1 MKSLDSD
8 RAPLAAFL
16 IAAALPLAA
25 LAQTQPHA
33 LVGASVITMEPAT
46 DPAPDRP
53 APQVFDPGIII
64 FHQGKITAV
73 GPASG
78 PGAISL
84 DAVAPEHRLDMKGKT
99 ILPGL
104 VDTHSH
110 IGGMGGADNSGPF
123 QPEVRISDSLNPLD
137 AGFRRALAGGLTTL
151 NVMPGSGHLL
161 SGQTAYLK
169 LRNRPDGSAPR
180 TIEDLQIRA
189 TFGDPTSAPMG
200 GIKMANGTNPMRDP
214 PFAGTR
220 GKAAAV
226 VRQRL
231 IAAQEFLDKRNRG
244 DDKKDDAKPVE
255 DKPADTQP
263 ATDNDT
269 PADTTKPTKA
279 PKRDLALEALAEA
292 LEGKKIIHHHTH
304 RADDIMTVLR
314 LQQEFG
320 FRVVLHH
327 TSEAWKVPD
336 QIAQAV
342 KSSNG
347 KVMGCSIILLDSPGG
362 KLEAA
367 EKSWITGG
375 VLEKAGVPT
384 SIHTDDWINDS
395 RLFFRCAAFAVR
407 AGMSEYGA
415 LKALTIE
422 GAKQLDLAD
431 RVGSIKVGKEAD
443 FAVLSGNPLSIYT
456 KVEQTFVEGQKVF
469 DRSDPDDLLHAVGGF
484 GAARDAQ
491 PYFCCFGLEAFSFGG
506 QQWMINSGTT
516 TSTETGQ

>member
-1 MKSLDSD
+1 
-8 RAPLAAFL
+8 
-16 IAAALPLAA
+16 
-25 LAQTQPHA
+25 
-33 LVGASVITMEPAT
+33 MEPAT
-46 DPAPDRP
+46 GSAAGPSAPL
-53 APQVFDPGIII
+53 QVFDPGVVI
-64 FHQGKITAV
+64 FHQGRITAV
-73 GPASG
+73 GPAQG
-78 PGAISL
+78 AGAIAL
-84 DAVAPEHRLDMKGKT
+84 DNVAAEHRIDASGKT
-99 ILPGL
+99 IIPGL

-110 IGGMGGADNSGPF
+110 IGGMGGADSSGPF

-169 LRNRPDGSAPR
+169 LRNRPDSSAPR

-189 TFGDPTSAPMG
+189 TFGDATSAPMG

-226 VRQRL
+226 VRQRF
-231 IAAQEFLDKRNRG
+231 IAAQEFVEKRKRG
-244 DDKKDDAKPVE
+244 DEKPAENKVPQAEPADPQGDQVTGGDEAKPA
-255 DKPADTQP
+255 KPM
-263 ATDNDT
+263 
-269 PADTTKPTKA
+269 
-279 PKRDLALEALAEA
+279 KRDLALEALADA

-314 LQQEFG
+314 LQEEFG

-327 TSEAWKVPD
+327 TSEAWKVPE

-342 KSSNG
+342 KSSGG

-375 VLEKAGVPT
+375 FLEKAGVPT

-395 RLFFRCAAFAVR
+395 RLFLRCAAFAVR
-407 AGMSEYGA
+407 AGMSREAA
-415 LKALTIE
+415 LRALTIE

-431 RVGSIKVGKEAD
+431 RVGSIAVGKEAD
-443 FAVLSGNPLSIYT
+443 FAILSGEPLSIYT
-456 KVEQTFVEGQKVF
+456 KIEQTWVEGQKVF
-469 DRSDPDDLLHAVGGF
+469 DRSNPEDLLHAVGGF

-506 QQWMINSGTT
+506 QQWMIGGNAN
-516 TSTETGQ
+516 TSTEAGQ

>member
-1 MKSLDSD
+1 
-8 RAPLAAFL
+8 L
-16 IAAALPLAA
+16 IGGRI
-25 LAQTQPHA
+25 
-33 LVGASVITMEPAT
+33 VTMEPS
-46 DPAPDRP
+46 PAGASTPSK
-53 APQVFDPGIII
+53 VFDPGVVI
-64 FHQGKITAV
+64 FHNGVITAV
-73 GPASG
+73 GPMDG
-78 PGAISL
+78 PGAIAL
-84 DAVAPEHRLDMKGKT
+84 DGIASAHRIDAKGKT

-110 IGGMGGADNSGPF
+110 IGGMGGADSSGPF

-137 AGFRRALAGGLTTL
+137 SGFRRALAGGLTTL

-180 TIEDLQIRA
+180 TIEELQIREK
-189 TFGDPTSAPMG
+189 FGDATSAPMG

-226 VRQRL
+226 VRQRF
-231 IAAQEFLDKRNRG
+231 IAAQEFVEKRKRG
-244 DDKKDDAKPVE
+244 DEKPANPPVVENAGDGASTDAEAKPAKSV
-255 DKPADTQP
+255 
-263 ATDNDT
+263 
-269 PADTTKPTKA
+269 
-279 PKRDLALEALAEA
+279 KRDLALEALADA

-314 LQQEFG
+314 LQEEFG

-336 QIAQAV
+336 QIAAAV
-342 KSSNG
+342 KSSGG

-407 AGMSEYGA
+407 AGMSQEAA
-415 LKALTIE
+415 LRALTIE

-443 FAVLSGNPLSIYT
+443 FAILSGAPLSIYT
-456 KVEQTFVEGQKVF
+456 KVEQTWVEGQKVF
-469 DRSDPDDLLHAVGGF
+469 DRSSPDDLLYAVGGF

-506 QQWMINSGTT
+506 QQWMIGGSAGN
-516 TSTETGQ
+516 TSEAGQ